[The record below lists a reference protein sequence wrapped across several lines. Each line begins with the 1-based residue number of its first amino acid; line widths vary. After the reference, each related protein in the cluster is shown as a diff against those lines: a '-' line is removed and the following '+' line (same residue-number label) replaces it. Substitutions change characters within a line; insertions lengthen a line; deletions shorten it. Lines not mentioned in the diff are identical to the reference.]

1 MIEKP
6 KHSREYTPDR
16 IKEIVDRM
24 AMLRLRWLTSINSRA
39 PKKAE
44 KAPGRL
50 SSRLAKI
57 KEWPKTIVASQMRA
71 ALRRTVNSAKRWN

>member
-6 KHSREYTPDR
+6 KHIPTYTPQR
-16 IKEIVDRM
+16 VKELVDRM
-24 AMLRLRWLTSINSRA
+24 ATLRLMWLASVKSRI
-39 PKKAE
+39 PIEVE

-57 KEWPKTIVASQMRA
+57 KDWPKSYRG
-71 ALRRTVNSAKRWN
+71 